1 LKAVVIDYYDSF
13 VYNSVHYLEGMDVD
27 VTIVM
32 DRDVVLSDLGSF
44 DFIVLS
50 PGPGLP
56 EETFSMNPILS
67 HYATTKPIIGICLG
81 MQGIAAHFGGKL
93 YNLNHVAHGVS
104 IEMDILSNDDIY
116 KGIPKKMMV
125 GIYNSWACSIE
136 TSNSLQLLSES
147 KEKIVL
153 SIKHNILPV
162 YGLQFHPESI
172 LTDNGKQILNNFVEI
187 VVFLNSL
194 KNKL

>member
-1 LKAVVIDYYDSF
+1 M
-13 VYNSVHYLEGMDVD
+13 EVD
-27 VTIVM
+27 VTIVK
-32 DRDVVLSDLGSF
+32 DRDVVLSDLDSF

-56 EETFSMNPILS
+56 DETFSMNSILS
-67 HYATTKPIIGICLG
+67 HYAARKPIIGICLG

-93 YNLNHVAHGVS
+93 YNLNHAAHGVS
-104 IEMDILSNDDIY
+104 IEMDILSNDSIY
-116 KGIPKKMMV
+116 KGIPKKTMV

-136 TSNSLQLLSES
+136 TSDSLQLLSES
-147 KEKIVL
+147 SEKIVL
-153 SIKHNILPV
+153 SIKHKKLPI

-187 VVFLNSL
+187 VVFLNPL
-194 KNKL
+194 KHKL